1 MKLSDNASKTQ
12 ALINKSVKLAMELEK
27 RNPERAVELYAEL
40 AKAQAMMVIAE
51 TISETMAENSEQ
63 LKNISI
69 SLDTNFS
76 PLKIDKDID
85 QDLKL

>member
-1 MKLSDNASKTQ
+1 MKSSDNANKAQ

-40 AKAQAMMVIAE
+40 AKAQALMVIAE
-51 TISETMAENSEQ
+51 TIDDNSEQ

-76 PLKIDKDID
+76 PLKIDKET
-85 QDLKL
+85 KL

>member
-1 MKLSDNASKTQ
+1 MKSSDNINKTQ

-51 TISETMAENSEQ
+51 SLSENTEQ
-63 LKNISI
+63 LKNMSI
-69 SLDTNFS
+69 AIDTNFS
-76 PLKIDKDID
+76 PLKIEKG
-85 QDLKL
+85 KKH

>member
-1 MKLSDNASKTQ
+1 METHTMKLSDNANKTQ

-40 AKAQAMMVIAE
+40 AKAQALMVVAE
-51 TISETMAENSEQ
+51 AISENSEQ

-69 SLDTNFS
+69 SVDTNFS
-76 PLKIDKDID
+76 PLQINKSKR
-85 QDLKL
+85 QQT

>member
-1 MKLSDNASKTQ
+1 MKQSDNANKTQ

-40 AKAQAMMVIAE
+40 AKAQALLVVAE
-51 TISETMAENSEQ
+51 SISDNGEQ

-76 PLKIDKDID
+76 PLKMVKEP
-85 QDLKL
+85 KVK

>member
-1 MKLSDNASKTQ
+1 MTDNANKTQ

-40 AKAQAMMVIAE
+40 AKAQALMVVAE
-51 TISETMAENSEQ
+51 SISQNSDQ

-76 PLKIDKDID
+76 PLKIEKN
-85 QDLKL
+85 KKS